1 MPGEFFT
8 LYQHIQMGVLLFSLV
23 LALLQCFF
31 GFKFLKFWIT
41 LAGLILGAIVGGA
54 IVAAFM
60 PERPWYAY
68 AIIALLAVIF
78 AILSYKLYVVGVFI
92 FLGAVAAA
100 GAYAFLS
107 SFNIDPTVLLVSCA
121 IIFIVAG
128 VLGVRY
134 QKPLIIIITSIAGAV
149 SAVRIL
155 SEIIPLVKENEGY
168 RIIILGAL
176 AGTGMLMQFL
186 LNKSHRRKRR

>member
-41 LAGLILGAIVGGA
+41 LAGLILGAVVGGA

-78 AILSYKLYVVGVFI
+78 AILS
-92 FLGAVAAA
+92 
-100 GAYAFLS
+100 
-107 SFNIDPTVLLVSCA
+107 
-121 IIFIVAG
+121 
-128 VLGVRY
+128 
-134 QKPLIIIITSIAGAV
+134 
-149 SAVRIL
+149 
-155 SEIIPLVKENEGY
+155 
-168 RIIILGAL
+168 
-176 AGTGMLMQFL
+176 
-186 LNKSHRRKRR
+186 